1 MYQNEATSVP
11 VAAKTLLTSVS
22 ATAAV
27 STATASKLIHSFREY
42 CDVSQFLLM
51 DPKLQRSH
59 LLSQPPS
66 VKMIQSDVTVVYKA
80 SSESLVVSLFDFD

>member
-1 MYQNEATSVP
+1 
-11 VAAKTLLTSVS
+11 
-22 ATAAV
+22 
-27 STATASKLIHSFREY
+27 
-42 CDVSQFLLM
+42 M